1 MFQVLISQLEILS
14 FQYGL
19 PQWLNSKESACSAGD
34 AGDVDSIPGWG
45 KSPGANYFLPG
56 ESPGQRSLAG
66 IVHGITESD
75 TTETT

>member
-1 MFQVLISQLEILS
+1 MGFPSGSTVKNLLAVQEMQEMWIQSL
-14 FQYGL
+14 GR
-19 PQWLNSKESACSAGD
+19 G
-34 AGDVDSIPGWG
+34 GGGG